1 MADALQNYIDGTF
14 VDAADGTG
22 FDVFNPATGEVIATA
37 PDSKQADVDAAVNA
51 ARRTFDDGPWWPRT
65 TERERGGIL
74 LRAADI
80 VRREHERLAQ
90 LESLDSG
97 KPIGEAREDIA
108 EVAFMFE
115 YYGGWATKIY
125 GDIPPVGPDA
135 MSLVVKEPVGVAA
148 AITPWNYPMMMA
160 VQKVA
165 PAIAAGCTLILKPAE
180 QTPLTALE
188 IPKILEEA
196 GLPAGVL
203 NVLTGFGET
212 CGAPLVAH
220 PNVDKVGFTGSKDV
234 GKMIMRSGADTLKR
248 VTLELGGK
256 SPNIVF
262 ADAEFDAAIQGS
274 ANGIFW
280 NQGEICSAGSRVFVE
295 RSIYD
300 DALNALVGHAQAVTL
315 GDGKDEATTMG
326 PLVSK
331 EQQERVLSYIEI
343 GQGEAKMAVQGDAP
357 SDPKLANG
365 YFVPPTIFADVDND
379 ARIAREEIFGPVMSV
394 IPFTSPDEVIELSN
408 DNEYGLA
415 AAVWTRDI
423 KKATQHGEGAPRRH
437 RVDQRLAAGA
447 DRDAVGRLQA
457 VGDRPR
463 AGPGRPGRLPGVQ
476 AHLREPGRVAAIML
490 RASRGASNPPPM
502 MPSVA
507 MTMTLMAAR
516 RLKLWAIHPSSG
528 GLQMNPV

>member
-1 MADALQNYIDGTF
+1 M
-14 VDAADGTG
+14 
-22 FDVFNPATGEVIATA
+22 
-37 PDSKQADVDAAVNA
+37 SA
-51 ARRTFDDGPWWPRT
+51 ARRTFDDGTWWPRT
-65 TERERGGIL
+65 TERERGRIL

-135 MSLVVKEPVGVAA
+135 MSLVVKEPMGVAA

-165 PAIAAGCTLILKPAE
+165 PAIAAGCTMILKPAE

-212 CGAPLVAH
+212 AGAPLVATRS
-220 PNVDKVGFTGSKDV
+220 VDKIGFTGSKDV
-234 GKMIMRSGADTLKR
+234 GKIIMRTGADTLKR

-262 ADAEFDAAIQGS
+262 ADADFDAAIQGV

-295 RSIYD
+295 RAIYD
-300 DALNALVGHAQAVTL
+300 DALNALVDHAQAVTI
-315 GDGKDEATTMG
+315 GDGTARRHHDGAAGVEGAAG
-326 PLVSK
+326 AGAG
-331 EQQERVLSYIEI
+331 YIEI
-343 GQGEAKMAVQGDAP
+343 GHGEAKLAVQG
-357 SDPKLANG
+357 
-365 YFVPPTIFADVDND
+365 
-379 ARIAREEIFGPVMSV
+379 
-394 IPFTSPDEVIELSN
+394 
-408 DNEYGLA
+408 A
-415 AAVWTRDI
+415 AAVGPEARERLLRAADDLRRRRQRRADRAGGDLRSGDVRDPVHD
-423 KKATQHGEGAPRRH
+423 ADEVDRAVERQRVRPGRRGVDPRHQEGDQHGEVAARRH
-437 RVDQRLAAGA
+437 RVDQRL
-447 DRDAVGRLQA
+447 RSRR
-457 VGDRPR
+457 RPR
-463 AGPGRPGRLPGVQ
+463 RRG
-476 AHLREPGRVAAIML
+476 AATSS
-490 RASRGASNPPPM
+490 RASAASWARRAWTTTWRPSTSTSTWPSDSADHS
-502 MPSVA
+502 PSV
-507 MTMTLMAAR
+507 TRCEQAATDDAER
-516 RLKLWAIHPSSG
+516 RDDDDAHRCAQAELWAIHPSSG